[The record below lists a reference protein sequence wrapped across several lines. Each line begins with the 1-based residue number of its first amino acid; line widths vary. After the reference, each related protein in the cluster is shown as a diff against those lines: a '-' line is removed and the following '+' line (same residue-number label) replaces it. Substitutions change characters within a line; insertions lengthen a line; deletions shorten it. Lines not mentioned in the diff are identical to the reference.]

1 MGIVKENSRDQLVI
15 FELDR
20 WESYLRIL
28 FFFFSKIFA
37 IVTDDF
43 CRENRK
49 YKVDEVSGK
58 IRKTRAFVKRKVLPF
73 LGFRLKAA
81 GRTFRQ
87 WGGIR

>member
-28 FFFFSKIFA
+28 FFFPRSFS

-73 LGFRLKAA
+73 LDFRLKAA